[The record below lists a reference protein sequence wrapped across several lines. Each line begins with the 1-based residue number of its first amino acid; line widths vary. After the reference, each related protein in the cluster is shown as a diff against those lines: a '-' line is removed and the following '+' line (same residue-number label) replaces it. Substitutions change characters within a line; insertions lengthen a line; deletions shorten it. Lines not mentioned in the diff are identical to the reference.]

1 MFSYGWLLVLF
12 FVALLLE
19 DIGFILLSRGMKATR
34 IDETDGFK
42 SRIWSIIRHPEV
54 MIGVLL
60 QAVYYIFLLGILRE
74 LPVSLVVPMTGFG
87 YVLTAWL
94 ARIFLKETIPLL
106 RWGGISL
113 IMIGVVLIARSN

>member
-1 MFSYGWLLVLF
+1 MFSYGWLLGIF

-19 DIGFILLSRGMKATR
+19 DVGFILLSKGMKATR
-34 IDETDGFK
+34 MDSGTGVPG
-42 SRIWSIIRHPEV
+42 RMASIIRHPSV
-54 MIGVLL
+54 IVGVLL
-60 QAVYYIFLLGILRE
+60 QAVYYILLLGVLRE

-94 ARIFLKETIPLL
+94 ARLFLREQIPLL